1 MADRQQSNRSKGKFP
16 GDQDKPEN
24 GNAKE
29 AA

>member
-1 MADRQQSNRSKGKFP
+1 MADWQESNRSKRKFP
-16 GDQDKPEN
+16 GDQDKPEK